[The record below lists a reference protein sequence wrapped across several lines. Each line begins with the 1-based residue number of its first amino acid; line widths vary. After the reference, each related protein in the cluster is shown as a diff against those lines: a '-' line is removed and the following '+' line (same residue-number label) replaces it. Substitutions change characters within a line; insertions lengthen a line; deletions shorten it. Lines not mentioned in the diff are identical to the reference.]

1 MAPSR
6 RRAINVV
13 ATRNS
18 KQWSRNEII
27 SWINETLDTDVE
39 KIEDLCTGAA
49 YCSLMDI
56 LFADLVKM
64 RKVKF
69 VCNQPTEY
77 IENFR
82 VLQQSFNEVHVNTP
96 INIEQLVK
104 GRFQDNYAFA
114 IWFRLFYES
123 NFQRTPDGYDP
134 RAARANM
141 PIAIG
146 QASLYPTAV
155 RARSAS
161 PCTHHEPRQ
170 LTRSKTMV
178 LHGSQ
183 SQSSACSDS
192 TPSTPK
198 SDAVTSKAQPVTARV
213 QPGISRARRGS
224 ARAQAGTS
232 RELAGTTKVQPTAS
246 TSRAL
251 ASTPKVQPATSR
263 VQPGTSRV
271 QPATSRVQPA
281 TSRVQPATSRVQPG
295 TSRVQPATS
304 RVQPATSRVQPA
316 TSRVQP
322 ATSRTQPATSI
333 AQFSSSTAQSQL
345 DSKTQVLAPQIKN
358 LPYLILPIPD
368 SLTPRGNLT
377 FIVDRALE
385 PAEEKK
391 EKTEPKETTTTSKFF
406 RWFEMFM
413 SKKSQGNNGKS

>member
-1 MAPSR
+1 MAPPR
-6 RRAINVV
+6 PRAINVV

-27 SWINETLDTDVE
+27 SWINDTLDADVE

-49 YCSLMDI
+49 YCNLMDI

-64 RKVKF
+64 RRVKF

-114 IWFRLFYES
+114 LWFRLFYES
-123 NFQRTPDGYDP
+123 NYHRSPDGYDA

-146 QASLYPTAV
+146 QASLYPTSI

-161 PCTHHEPRQ
+161 PCVQHEPRQ
-170 LTRSKTMV
+170 LTRSKTVV

-183 SQSSACSDS
+183 SQSSACSES
-192 TPSTPK
+192 LTTTAR
-198 SDAVTSKAQPVTARV
+198 SDAFTSKAQAVTARV
-213 QPGISRARRGS
+213 QPGISRAQRGTS
-224 ARAQAGTS
+224 RAQAGTS
-232 RELAGTTKVQPTAS
+232 RELPGISKVQPGASRVQVGTSTVQAS

-263 VQPGTSRV
+263 LQPATSRV
-271 QPATSRVQPA
+271 QPATSRLQPATSRVQPA
-281 TSRVQPATSRVQPG
+281 TSRVQPATSRL
-295 TSRVQPATS
+295 QPATS
-304 RVQPATSRVQPA
+304 RLQPATSRLQPA
-316 TSRVQP
+316 TSRLQP
-322 ATSRTQPATSI
+322 ATSTT
-333 AQFSSSTAQSQL
+333 QSQL

-377 FIVDRALE
+377 FIVDRTLE

-391 EKTEPKETTTTSKFF
+391 GKSEPKESTTTSKFF
-406 RWFEMFM
+406 RWFDMFM
-413 SKKSQGNNGKS
+413 TKKSQGDNGKS

>member
-1 MAPSR
+1 MFPNACQDMAPSR

-281 TSRVQPATSRVQPG
+281 TSRVQPATSRVQP
-295 TSRVQPATS
+295 
-304 RVQPATSRVQPA
+304 
-316 TSRVQP
+316 

>member
-1 MAPSR
+1 MAPPR

-49 YCSLMDI
+49 YCNLMDI

-178 LHGSQ
+178 LHGFQ

-192 TPSTPK
+192 LPSTPSTR
-198 SDAVTSKAQPVTARV
+198 SDSVTSKAQPVTARV

-224 ARAQAGTS
+224 SRAHAGTS
-232 RELAGTTKVQPTAS
+232 RELAGTSKVQPAAS

-251 ASTPKVQPATSR
+251 ASTQKVQPATSRIQPGTSR

-271 QPATSRVQPA
+271 QPG
-281 TSRVQPATSRVQPG
+281 TSRVQPG
-295 TSRVQPATS
+295 TSRVQPGTS
-304 RVQPATSRVQPA
+304 RVQPSTSRVQPS

-322 ATSRTQPATSI
+322 STSRVQPSTSR
-333 AQFSSSTAQSQL
+333 AQLSSSTAQSQL

-391 EKTEPKETTTTSKFF
+391 EKSEPKESTTTSKFF